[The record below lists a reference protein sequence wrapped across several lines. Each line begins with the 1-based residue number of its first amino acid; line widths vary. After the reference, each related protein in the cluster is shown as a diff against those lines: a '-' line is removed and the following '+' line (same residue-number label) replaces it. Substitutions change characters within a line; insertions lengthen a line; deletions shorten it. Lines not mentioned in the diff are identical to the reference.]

1 MTTQALEFTRE
12 IDAAPAEAYRAW
24 TRSMALRE
32 WLCDAA
38 IADARPGG
46 RAYFGWN
53 SGYWAAGEFTALEPD
68 RRVAFTWQGKGEPG
82 PTQVEVTLQAS
93 GEGTRLHLAHS
104 GLGAG
109 PQWDAMRSEVAKGWQ
124 ESLENLASA
133 LETGQDLRLT
143 RRPMMGILVD
153 EFDAE
158 VAARLG
164 APVTEGIRLGGVM
177 QGMGAQ
183 GAGLPKDDVLVS
195 LDGKPAANFPQLTQA
210 LQGRHAGDVV
220 TVEFYRG
227 GEKLSAAMALSHR
240 PIPEAPGSPQ
250 ALAEAVQA
258 LNAAAWA
265 ELAACFEGVSDA
277 AARQRPGPGEW
288 SGLDVLAHF
297 VAAERETQAQVTDLL
312 NDDERWSDRLENT
325 TNVPARIDALVQVY
339 PTAEA
344 MLELLRRSQAETVA
358 MLAGL
363 TPEFTAHK
371 GSYWRLGVNLLTEL
385 TDHTREH
392 SDQIKAA
399 IAAAATK

>member
-1 MTTQALEFTRE
+1 MTTQTLEFTRE
-12 IDAAPAEAYRAW
+12 IAAAPAEAYRAW

-32 WLCDAA
+32 WLCDSA

-46 RAYFGWN
+46 RFYLGWN
-53 SGYWAAGEFTALEPD
+53 SGFWAAGEFTALELG
-68 RRVAFTWQGKGEPG
+68 RRVMFTWFGKGEPG
-82 PTQVEVTLQAS
+82 PTQVDVTILPA
-93 GEGTRLHLAHS
+93 GDGATLTLVHS
-104 GLGAG
+104 GLGVG
-109 PQWDAMRSEVAKGWQ
+109 PEWDAMRGEAIAGWQ
-124 ESLENLASA
+124 ESLENLASV

-153 EFDAE
+153 EFNAE
-158 VAARLG
+158 IAARLG
-164 APVTEGIRLGGVM
+164 APVTEGIRLSGVM
-177 QGMGAQ
+177 AGMGAQ
-183 GAGLPKDDVLVS
+183 GAGLQKDDVLVT

-210 LQGRHAGDVV
+210 LQERHAGDVV

-227 GEKLSAAMALSHR
+227 GDRLSAAMALSQR

-258 LNAAAWA
+258 LNTAAWS

-277 AARQRPGPGEW
+277 AARQRPAPGEW

-297 VAAERETQAQVTDLL
+297 VIVERETQAQATDFL

-358 MLAGL
+358 MLAAL
-363 TPEFTAHK
+363 TPEFMTHK
-371 GSYWRLGVNLLTEL
+371 GSYWRLCISLLSEL
-385 TDHTREH
+385 SGHTHEH
-392 SDQIKAA
+392 AEQIKAA
-399 IAAAATK
+399 IAAATG